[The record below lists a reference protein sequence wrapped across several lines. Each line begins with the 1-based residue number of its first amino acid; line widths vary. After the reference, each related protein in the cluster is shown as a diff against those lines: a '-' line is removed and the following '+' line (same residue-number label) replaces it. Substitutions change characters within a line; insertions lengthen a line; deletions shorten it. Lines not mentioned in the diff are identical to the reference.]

1 MCVCVCVCVCVC
13 ARARARVHMHT
24 SMYVYQFLYPSIKG
38 HLSCFCILAIVN
50 NAAMSMDMQ
59 ISLQNTDFIIF
70 RKINSRVGQLYF
82 IVAQVIF

>member
-13 ARARARVHMHT
+13 TRARAQACMCSSFFIH
-24 SMYVYQFLYPSIKG
+24 PSVKG

-50 NAAMSMDMQ
+50 NAAMSMDMH